1 MNNATDLAPERT
13 TKPAASK
20 DMDEGP
26 GWFHETLLETG
37 GRKFLNGIGK
47 VPCEVLFVALQ
58 PTEREI
64 AIRRPWSSRD
74 AEFLKKAL
82 RKAGMDFS
90 KCRFTYLV
98 KHHPKKLTA
107 AESKVCARMFQE
119 ELAACSPQIVVTLGA
134 EPLKGVVGTSY
145 RWDDVHGSF
154 IVPDSVPD
162 CAFRV
167 FPTFSMAQVVP
178 NPKWDKFLERDL
190 KLIADA
196 AKGIEHMPPECEDKV
211 IHTPEEVEVFR
222 QFLEHKVGRTALM
235 LDCEWHG
242 RNWMDP
248 DRYFRTIQIGWKKGR
263 VVTVEVAKE
272 GGERCYRDELELMRS
287 LKRLLESPKVRIAG
301 HNVIAD
307 GEWLLSY
314 GIDIRD
320 RVMYDTMLAEHII
333 DQNGPFG
340 LEALAMKYTP
350 YGRYSTDVE
359 VWVRRHKGEKLP
371 DSSANGYGFV
381 PRDMLLKYGYVDVDV
396 LWYIME
402 RQWPILEER
411 GCLRRRGVNGEYP
424 SLLDTAL
431 RTQRCTYDLE
441 RNGLPVDMKQ
451 LDDLTERYQEARS
464 ECLSK
469 VMKLAREAGE
479 YDFNP
484 RSTLHLRK
492 MLFGTLGLTP
502 VKTTDGDDWGDA
514 AGEDGMDSEMDRSA
528 ATDKTTLEILSGTH
542 PFVDAL
548 LDFRR
553 VDQACKTW
561 LTKEKD
567 GQPAGLYKD
576 IWPDGTLKS
585 RFSTLTET
593 GRYRTASPNCF
604 PGEVEVLTDRGWMR
618 WDELYR
624 SADRDS
630 IKLAQWDVDTRE
642 ITFDIPET
650 YVHFDDAQCIRI
662 HSDKQVDIVCTPDHR
677 FTVYD
682 RKKRNIHREMTAEI
696 LPSKPDWLLPQA
708 GHVKKDGISYSP
720 SQAVLICALQADG
733 SFVKFGGIDWAF
745 DKKRKVDRLVDA
757 LTELGIKHR
766 VSESDEHGRHRTR
779 IYVGKHDVPEWLWD
793 KKFFGDWLLAC
804 DSDTIGLFCSEVWLW
819 DGCSTRLSMYASAIK
834 KNTDFVQIIC
844 LLCGIRGKIRR
855 YVSNTG
861 SVSWQV
867 DASKREWSQTAN
879 LLSEDA
885 GRHEVFCVCMPKD
898 TVIVRYNGKVS
909 FTNQSQNFP
918 KKAEGYLSKIF
929 GEGKEPPLLR
939 TIVDPMSRK
948 ENKDG
953 RKWVQLEGDFCQ
965 AEMFVAANISG
976 DQNMLKALTTPGL
989 DLHDKTAVDSFG
1001 LHMVDENGKE
1011 VTEDDLIKMA
1021 ADLRDSGGAESE
1033 EFQHFMKT
1041 LTYIEKNGNRLTR
1054 AQFKNTLR
1062 VASKAINFGTMYG
1075 RGSRAISL
1083 QIKADTGDKRS
1094 IDEID
1099 AVTSVG
1105 LASWKKNAYPQ
1116 LWNTLQ
1122 GWGRLLYTQG
1132 YVENPWGMRKYG
1144 YIRDGEQNA
1153 SLERQF
1159 SNFPIQSTVAGT
1171 VQIAMDQMRTYILER
1186 GLPFR
1191 MQNQIHDAVMIECPI
1206 DYVDECKTMFRET
1219 MAGIRIPLPGGRW
1232 FTLDVD
1238 IDVYERWGVKMKA

>member
-1 MNNATDLAPERT
+1 MRYTEDLAPERT

-20 DMDEGP
+20 DEGP
-26 GWFHETLLETG
+26 GWFRDTLLETG

-74 AEFLKKAL
+74 AEFLKKAMG
-82 RKAGMDFS
+82 KAGMDFS

-107 AESKVCARMFQE
+107 AELKMCARMFRE
-119 ELAACSPQIVVTLGA
+119 ELEACSPQIVVTLGA

-154 IVPDSVPD
+154 IVPDSIENCP
-162 CAFRV
+162 FRV
-167 FPTFSMAQVVP
+167 FPTFSMSQVAP
-178 NPKWDKFLERDL
+178 NPKWDRFLDRDMRL
-190 KLIADA
+190 VADA
-196 AKGIEHMPPECEDKV
+196 ANGIEHPLPECEDIV
-211 IHTPEEVEVFR
+211 IHTPEEVEGFR
-222 QFLEHKVGRTALM
+222 KFLEHRVGSTAVM

-242 RNWMDP
+242 KNWMDP
-248 DRYFRTIQIGWKKGR
+248 DRYFRTVQIGWRKGR

-272 GGERCYRDELELMRS
+272 GGERCYRDEPELMRS
-287 LKRLLESPKVRIAG
+287 LKRLLESPNVLIAG
-301 HNVIAD
+301 HNIIAD

-371 DSSANGYGFV
+371 DSTANGYGFV
-381 PRDMLLKYGYVDVDV
+381 PRDMLLKYGYADVDV

-411 GCLRRRGVNGEYP
+411 GCLKRRGVNGEYP

-441 RNGLPVDMKQ
+441 RNGLPVDMGQ
-451 LDDLTERYQEARS
+451 LDDLTERYQAARS

-492 MLFGTLGLTP
+492 MLFGTLKLTP
-502 VKTTDGDDWGDA
+502 VKTTDGDDWGDT
-514 AGEDGMDSEMDRSA
+514 AGEDGMDSEVDRSA
-528 ATDKTTLEILSGTH
+528 ATDKTTLEILSGSH

-576 IWPDGTLKS
+576 LWPDGTLKP

-593 GRYRTASPNCF
+593 GRYRTSAPNC
-604 PGEVEVLTDRGWMR
+604 
-618 WDELYR
+618 
-624 SADRDS
+624 
-630 IKLAQWDVDTRE
+630 
-642 ITFDIPET
+642 
-650 YVHFDDAQCIRI
+650 
-662 HSDKQVDIVCTPDHR
+662 
-677 FTVYD
+677 
-682 RKKRNIHREMTAEI
+682 
-696 LPSKPDWLLPQA
+696 
-708 GHVKKDGISYSP
+708 
-720 SQAVLICALQADG
+720 
-733 SFVKFGGIDWAF
+733 
-745 DKKRKVDRLVDA
+745 
-757 LTELGIKHR
+757 
-766 VSESDEHGRHRTR
+766 
-779 IYVGKHDVPEWLWD
+779 
-793 KKFFGDWLLAC
+793 
-804 DSDTIGLFCSEVWLW
+804 
-819 DGCSTRLSMYASAIK
+819 
-834 KNTDFVQIIC
+834 
-844 LLCGIRGKIRR
+844 
-855 YVSNTG
+855 
-861 SVSWQV
+861 
-867 DASKREWSQTAN
+867 
-879 LLSEDA
+879 
-885 GRHEVFCVCMPKD
+885 
-898 TVIVRYNGKVS
+898 
-909 FTNQSQNFP
+909 QNYP
-918 KKAEGYLSKIF
+918 KKAEGYISKIF
-929 GEGKEPPLLR
+929 GEGNEPPLIR

-948 ENKDG
+948 ENQDG

-1001 LHMVDENGKE
+1001 LHMVDENGRE
-1011 VTEDDLIKMA
+1011 VTEDDLVKMA
-1021 ADLRDSGGAESE
+1021 ADLKDSGGAESE

-1041 LTYIEKNGNRLTR
+1041 LTYVEKNGNRLTR

-1094 IDEID
+1094 VDEID

-1105 LASWKKNAYPQ
+1105 LASWKKNAYPT

-1144 YIRDGEQNA
+1144 YVRDGERNA

-1171 VQIAMDQMRTYILER
+1171 VQIAMDQMRTYILKR
-1186 GLPFR
+1186 DLPFR

-1206 DYVDECKTMFRET
+1206 DYVDECKKMFRET
-1219 MAGIRIPLPGGRW
+1219 MAGIRIPLQDGRW